1 MRPVL
6 IALAIVAAALLL
18 PAVASAQFPGYEE
31 LARTTALTA
40 ADDYRIGKG
49 YMDMVKWMYGELEDP
64 SVQQDVEQTVR
75 RIIAASDRPDMVV
88 NVIVVPDP
96 TVNAA
101 ALPGGFLMINKG
113 LLDGLTPDEV
123 AFVLAHEISHVQLRH
138 FATTMNMTAAMEVLS
153 TGEAAH
159 ASGDASELGGAYTEL
174 SRMTTRY
181 NRTLELEADLY
192 GLLYAMRAG
201 YPGQSGVDAM
211 ESMKLLVGEVPEWM
225 ADDSS
230 HPTFSQRVTEL
241 KAGMETVTE
250 TYALFDAGVAYA
262 RAGDYEAAIPAFQA
276 FLTLFPK
283 SSAGWSNLGTCYLH
297 EAIKSFPEDPW
308 RDDLPLYL
316 TAGVT
321 VRGGA
326 DKIMLGRA
334 RDAFTRALSIDP
346 NRDAALGNL
355 GVLAR
360 LEGDYPGAEAMLNKA
375 LELDPDYPGYL
386 NNLGNVFAAA
396 GDVKKADRWWGKA
409 LKQDEGAL
417 YAKANRAYGYVLQGK
432 KKTKDA
438 IALYEELADKP
449 GYTQVAHEQL
459 VALGAKPA
467 DSKPVELPGVEKKPE
482 DELLLVLL
490 GSLGGGEGTTI
501 DVGGLEDASEPA
513 PPATPENPEG
523 SKSGNVGLGM
533 DFVSVVGMLGA
544 PTFKDAQDEGY
555 FVYASWWEAG
565 LSATFA
571 DEVCTSM
578 EIFPPSQTK
587 TSRGIYIG
595 STEQELEAAY
605 GEPDAVFG
613 DRNAGYEAWSYEGLG
628 HSFYVD
634 SKGLV
639 VSISLWAN

>member
-1 MRPVL
+1 MRRAL
-6 IALAIVAAALLL
+6 IAAALAAATLSL
-18 PAVASAQFPGYEE
+18 AAPASAQIPGYGE

-49 YMDMVKWMYGELEDP
+49 YMDMVKWMYGELDDP
-64 SVQQDVEQTVR
+64 TIQQDIEEVVR
-75 RIIAASDRPDMVV
+75 KIIAASDRPDMVF

-113 LLDGLTPDEV
+113 LLDGLSDDEV

-159 ASGDASELGGAYTEL
+159 ASGDSGGLGSAYTEL
-174 SRMTTRY
+174 SRMATRY

-201 YPGQSGVDAM
+201 YPAQSGIDAM

-230 HPTFSQRVTEL
+230 HPTFSMRVTEL
-241 KAGMETVTE
+241 QAGTQTVTE

-262 RAGDYEAAIPAFQA
+262 RAGDYEAAIPAFQQ

-297 EAIKSFPEDPW
+297 EAVKSFPEDPW
-308 RDDLPLYL
+308 KDDLPLYL
-316 TAGVT
+316 KADIT
-321 VRGGA
+321 VRGGP
-326 DKIMLGRA
+326 DKLMMGRA
-334 RDAFTRALSIDP
+334 RDAFSRALELDP

-355 GVLAR
+355 GVMAR
-360 LEGDYPGAEAMLNKA
+360 LEGDYPGAEALLTKA

-386 NNLGNVFAAA
+386 NNLGNVHAAA
-396 GDVKKADRWWGKA
+396 GDLKKADKWWGKA
-409 LKQDEGAL
+409 LKADPGVP
-417 YAKANRAYGYVLQGK
+417 YAKANRAQGWVLQGK
-432 KKTKDA
+432 KKTKQDA
-438 IALYEELADKP
+438 IALYEELEGEP
-449 GYTQVAHEQL
+449 GYSQLAHDQL

-467 DSKPVELPGVEKKPE
+467 DSQPVAVPVAERSTE
-482 DELLLVLL
+482 DEQLLVLL
-490 GSLGGGEGTTI
+490 GSLE
-501 DVGGLEDASEPA
+501 EPA
-513 PPATPENPEG
+513 PVPEPTAEPAPEPTAPPASQDDN
-523 SKSGNVGLGM
+523 KATNIGLGM
-533 DFVSVVGMLGA
+533 EFSAMVAMLGA
-544 PTFKDAQDEGY
+544 PTFKDEQDDGY
-555 FVYASWWEAG
+555 FIYASWWEAG

-571 DEVCTSM
+571 DEACTSM
-578 EIFPPSQTK
+578 EIFPPSETK

-595 STEQELEAAY
+595 STAEELKAAY
-605 GEPDAVFG
+605 GEPDSVFG
-613 DRNAGYEAWSYEGLG
+613 DRNAGYEAWTYDALG
-628 HSFYVD
+628 HVFYVD
-634 SKGLV
+634 EKDLV
-639 VSISLWAN
+639 VSISITAK